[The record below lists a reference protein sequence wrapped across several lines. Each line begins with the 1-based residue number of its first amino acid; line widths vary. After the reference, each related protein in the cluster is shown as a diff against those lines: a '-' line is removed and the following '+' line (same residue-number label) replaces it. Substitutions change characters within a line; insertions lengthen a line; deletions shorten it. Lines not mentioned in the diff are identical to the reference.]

1 MDEIKEK
8 LCSKCDY
15 RNNGIP
21 ITKKKPSCSGLE
33 NITKCDILMTTEILK
48 SRVEYKNGQRSVTHF
63 KIGKKNIIDDYKQ
76 VSAY

>member
-1 MDEIKEK
+1 
-8 LCSKCDY
+8 
-15 RNNGIP
+15 
-21 ITKKKPSCSGLE
+21 
-33 NITKCDILMTTEILK
+33 MTTEILK